1 MWKYQGGSNKH
12 TYKVGERMLSDTIHR
27 VNHYST
33 SRIPFL
39 LIVDFELENT
49 MVFPL
54 SELPENILF
63 QTPEYINNERPS
75 GQPGSYRF
83 RKTPVDYETYLE
95 RFQIVRENTLAGK
108 TYLTNLTFPT
118 EVHTDLNLKK
128 IYLAS
133 NAKYKL
139 LFRDDFVV
147 FSPETFVQIRNG
159 KISSRPMKGT
169 IDADIPDA
177 RSIILED
184 EKEMAEHVT
193 IVDLIRNDMSIHAS
207 NVKVD
212 RFRYIDTLNTNN
224 KRLLQ
229 VSSVISG
236 DLPQGFQSSL
246 GDILFSMLPAG
257 SISGAPKQETLR
269 IIREAE
275 GKPRGFYTG
284 IMGYFDGRNFDS
296 AVLIRFIENHDGR
309 MVYRSGG
316 GITCMSEPE
325 KEYQELVD
333 KVYIPL
339 V

>member
-1 MWKYQGGSNKH
+1 MI
-12 TYKVGERMLSDTIHR
+12 SDTIHQ
-27 VNHYST
+27 VNHYSACRT
-33 SRIPFL
+33 PFL
-39 LIVDFELENT
+39 LIVDFELENS

-54 SELPENILF
+54 SELPEDIIF
-63 QTPEYINNERPS
+63 QTPEFSAKRSSSP
-75 GQPGSYRF
+75 QPETYKFKRN
-83 RKTPVDYETYLE
+83 PVNYETYLE
-95 RFQIVRENTLAGK
+95 SFLIVRENTLAGK
-108 TYLTNLTFPT
+108 TFLTNLTFPT
-118 EVHTDLNLKK
+118 SIVTDLDLET

-139 LFRDDFVV
+139 LFRNDFVV
-147 FSPETFVQIRNG
+147 FSPETFVQVRDG
-159 KISSRPMKGT
+159 RISSRPMKGT
-169 IDADIPDA
+169 IDAGIPNA
-177 RSIILED
+177 RNIILED
-184 EKEMAEHVT
+184 KKEMAEHVT
-193 IVDLIRNDMSIHAS
+193 IVDLIRNDMSVYAS

-212 RFRYIDTLNTNN
+212 RFRYIDTLHTNN
-224 KRLLQ
+224 KKLLQ

-236 DLPQGFQSSL
+236 DLPEGFESRL

-284 IMGYFDGRNFDS
+284 IMGYFDGSNFDS
-296 AVLIRFIENHDGR
+296 AILIRFIENREGQ

-325 KEYQELVD
+325 KEYRELLD
-333 KVYIPL
+333 KVYVPF